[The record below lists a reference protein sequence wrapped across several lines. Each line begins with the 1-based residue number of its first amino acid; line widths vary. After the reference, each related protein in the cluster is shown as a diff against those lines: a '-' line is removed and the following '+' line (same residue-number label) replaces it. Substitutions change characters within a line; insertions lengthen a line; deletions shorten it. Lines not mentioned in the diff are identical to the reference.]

1 MLALVQFRPQGRGE
15 GGHRGRR
22 QSKHRFLH
30 SVSNLLPEV
39 WVQNVKN
46 VADVLL
52 WKTQRFTTASHF
64 IALYTVSYGP
74 HSLSEKAGL
83 VLLLQ
88 FYDCWG
94 DLTRITQLINAGIR
108 FQIFFVQGSF
118 LENVLYLW
126 FSYISLGLCTK
137 PQNLDSLLL
146 PFWFPPSS
154 YRSVSQEQELSIAG
168 GPDWGQSHQQKCLSF
183 SFPLFLDQCNPDPCW
198 YRPQLLQHS

>member
-1 MLALVQFRPQGRGE
+1 MLALVQFRPRGRGE

-22 QSKHRFLH
+22 QNKHRFLH

-52 WKTQRFTTASHF
+52 WKTQKVHNCFPFCSF
-64 IALYTVSYGP
+64 IHTVSYGP

-83 VLLLQ
+83 VLLSQ

-126 FSYISLGLCTK
+126 FSYIFPWACVQSPKILTPSFYLSGSHLHPTGL
-137 PQNLDSLLL
+137 
-146 PFWFPPSS
+146 FH
-154 YRSVSQEQELSIAG
+154 RSKNFQ
-168 GPDWGQSHQQKCLSF
+168 
-183 SFPLFLDQCNPDPCW
+183 
-198 YRPQLLQHS
+198 